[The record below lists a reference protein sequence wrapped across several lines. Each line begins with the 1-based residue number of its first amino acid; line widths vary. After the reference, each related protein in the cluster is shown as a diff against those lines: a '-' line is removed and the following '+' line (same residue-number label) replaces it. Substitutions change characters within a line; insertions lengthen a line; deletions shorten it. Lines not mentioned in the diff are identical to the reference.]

1 MDLFNPHI
9 SMQNALDHFCAWVEE
24 VIAPILKNEKNL
36 AKFPQCVADD
46 IRRQMHELSTSVYQA
61 RL

>member
-1 MDLFNPHI
+1 
-9 SMQNALDHFCAWVEE
+9 MQNALDHFCAWVEE